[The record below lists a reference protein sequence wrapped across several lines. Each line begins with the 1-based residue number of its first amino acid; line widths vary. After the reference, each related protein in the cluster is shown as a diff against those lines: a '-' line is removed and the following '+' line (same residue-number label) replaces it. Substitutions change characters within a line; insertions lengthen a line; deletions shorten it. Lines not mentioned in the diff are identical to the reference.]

1 VKPAFVIVSGPPGA
15 GKTTLA
21 RRLSAELGLPLIAKD
36 EIKESLFA
44 SLGWSDW
51 EWSKRVGAATWHLIF
66 LLMERFAAAR
76 SSAVVESNFYPE
88 QQRATV
94 EALCSAHAVVEIHC
108 TADPR
113 VLSERFNTRDR
124 HPGHDPDG
132 APHTVEGAA
141 ATLVSNAS
149 LAIGAVIEVD
159 TTHPEQIDWD
169 ALIGE
174 IREGLGETDGPQ
186 DG

>member
-36 EIKESLFA
+36 DIKESLFA
-44 SLGWSDW
+44 SLGWSDR
-51 EWSKRVGAATWHLIF
+51 EWSKRVGAATWDLIF
-66 LLMERFAAAR
+66 LLMERFATAR
-76 SSAVVESNFYPE
+76 SPAIVESNFYPE

-94 EALCSAHAVVEIHC
+94 EALCNGHAIVEIHC
-108 TADPR
+108 TADPS
-113 VLSERFNTRDR
+113 VLAERFNTRER

-132 APHTVEGAA
+132 PAHTVEGAA
-141 ATLVSNAS
+141 ATLVNNGA

-159 TTHPEQIDWD
+159 TTHPERIDWD
-169 ALIGE
+169 ALICE
-174 IREGLGETDGPQ
+174 IREGLGETDGSQ